1 MKGVLGIIG
10 IGILALL
17 AMGGVAAGYF
27 LLADVWPAMANING
41 LTGFGTFFGGVA
53 SPILGLFTFF
63 GVVLTLALQGAQL
76 KLLQDARIA
85 DQHIRA
91 LNTLL
96 DDLQALEQQHYAP
109 GQTLEYALTYPN
121 EHIGEEKLSPLVRH
135 YLEVLGLYAS
145 QVDMYRENVSPYWD
159 CQAFALRGKRLLSR
173 IHPLAEHLGGWN
185 LIVLGIIEKHL
196 SGTLTKSH

>member
-10 IGILALL
+10 IGTLALL

-41 LTGFGTFFGGVA
+41 LTGFGPFFGGVA

-63 GVVLTLALQGAQL
+63 GVILTLALQGAQL
-76 KLLQDARIA
+76 KLLQDAYIA

-109 GQTLEYALTYPN
+109 
-121 EHIGEEKLSPLVRH
+121 
-135 YLEVLGLYAS
+135 
-145 QVDMYRENVSPYWD
+145 
-159 CQAFALRGKRLLSR
+159 
-173 IHPLAEHLGGWN
+173 
-185 LIVLGIIEKHL
+185 
-196 SGTLTKSH
+196 